1 MCRKQKHFLKTA
13 SRPLKAGLAGTDTV
27 QDEWKATLKVLQEAG
42 KLTYNAVSDNI
53 SLPV

>member
-13 SRPLKAGLAGTDTV
+13 SRPLKAGLTGTDTV

-42 KLTYNAVSDNI
+42 KLTYNVVSDNI